1 MIRRRARAST
11 PTPRPLDL
19 TIRLVPR
26 QRPAA
31 TATGTGTCVPSVTGI
46 EWRLYADALNPLVS
60 DGGSPATYTMTRT
73 TEDPTPSS
81 ETIAIVVSGGYVPSD
96 QDGTYLFTVIG
107 DTCGQ
112 PVEWQWQFVDADPPV
127 WSNHVQPEES
137 GDALKIPVYGSADYA
152 KGTGQVTAT
161 VGGQTYGPILFVI
174 SSAY

>member
-1 MIRRRARAST
+1 MIRRRARAGT
-11 PTPRPLDL
+11 PPPRPLDL

-31 TATGTGTCVPSVTGI
+31 TTAGAGTCVPSVTGI

-96 QDGTYLFTVIG
+96 QDGNYVFSVVG
-107 DTCGQ
+107 DACGE
-112 PVEWQWQFVDADPPV
+112 PVVWDWSFVDDPVPL
-127 WSNHVQPEES
+127 WSEHVQPYEA
-137 GDALKIPVYGSADYA
+137 GNTLVIPVSGSTAYA
-152 KGTGQVTAT
+152 VGNGTVTAT
-161 VGGQTYGPILFVI
+161 VGGQTYGPIAFVI
-174 SSAY
+174 SSGY